1 MNEPMMW
8 TALAGALL
16 VSDLVLLWLGYVLFA
31 PQQRQPR
38 RALPD
43 AARLRADFDALRQ
56 AMQGLDGCLATMDRA
71 VRSAALTPTATPD
84 AETGVR
90 QRTYRIAHRLAEKG
104 APVGDLMGDCGLT
117 RGEAELIR
125 NLHGR
130 SRRGG
135 GDGDVR

>member
-8 TALAGALL
+8 TAVAAALL
-16 VSDLVLLWLGYVLFA
+16 GSDLVLLWLGYALFA
-31 PQQRQPR
+31 RGQPQP
-38 RALPD
+38 ALPD
-43 AARLRADFDALRQ
+43 AAQLRADFDALRN

-71 VRSAALTPTATPD
+71 VRSAALTPVATPD
-84 AETGVR
+84 AEPGVR

-104 APVGDLMGDCGLT
+104 APVVDLMGDCGLT

-130 SRRGG
+130 KPPGR